1 MTRSGERWRLFV
13 ATPVPHERLATLGR
27 ATELL
32 RERWP
37 DARYIPP
44 ADQHVTLRF
53 LGATPLGLLAPLGEV
68 LGATAARARP
78 EEISLRG
85 FGAFP
90 TAARARVLWAG
101 IDDPAGLLSGLAR
114 SLDGALKGLGFEPE
128 ERDYTPH
135 LTLVRFRTP
144 VRLGQLPPH
153 DPAPEPFPVSELI
166 LYRSHRS
173 SKGVLYEPL
182 SYYPLRG

>member
-1 MTRSGERWRLFV
+1 MTRAGERWRLFV

-27 ATELL
+27 ATEHL

-37 DARYIPP
+37 DARWIPA

-53 LGATPLGLLAPLGEV
+53 LGATPLDLIAPLGEV
-68 LGATAARARP
+68 LQALAATARL

-101 IDDPAGLLSGLAR
+101 IDDPAGLLSGLAH
-114 SLDGALKGLGFEPE
+114 SLSDALEGLGFEPE

-135 LTLVRFRTP
+135 LTLARFRSP
-144 VRLGQLPPH
+144 VRLGELPSH
-153 DPAPEPFPVSELI
+153 DPAPEPFPVTEMI
-166 LYRSHRS
+166 LYRSHTS
-173 SKGVLYEPL
+173 SKGARYEPL

>member
-13 ATPVPHERLATLGR
+13 ATPVPYERLAELER
-27 ATELL
+27 ETELL

-37 DARYIPP
+37 DARWIPP
-44 ADQHVTLRF
+44 ANQHVTLRF

-114 SLDGALKGLGFEPE
+114 SLDDALKGLGFEPE

-135 LTLVRFRTP
+135 LTLARFRSP
-144 VRLGQLPPH
+144 VRLAELPAH
-153 DPAPEPFPVSELI
+153 DPALEPFSVTEMI
-166 LYRSHRS
+166 LYRSHTS
-173 SKGVLYEPL
+173 PKGARYEPL
-182 SYYPLRG
+182 AHYPLRG